1 MSFSKISRS
10 WLAIVTAVSCL
21 FAISASAQ
29 SNVTVRV
36 MAANLN
42 GNSQTLGTPQLNILK
57 GLKADIV
64 AMQEFE
70 YTSATTNGVNTPA
83 AFREMIDATF
93 GTNFVYFREEGYS
106 LPNGI
111 ISRYPIVASGSFDD
125 TEVSNRGFAWA
136 QINLPGTN
144 DLYIVSVH
152 LLTTGST
159 ERNTEATNL
168 KAYIEA
174 NFPSN
179 AWIVVAGDFNTDSRS
194 EAAVTTFKTFL
205 SDSPIPTTTA
215 IPIQTY
221 LATSRTITCCRASQ

>member
-1 MSFSKISRS
+1 MHKPVPVSVSNRRSLIRPFSAAIS
-10 WLAIVTAVSCL
+10 AAVSCL
-21 FAISASAQ
+21 FAISAVAQ

-42 GNSQTLGTPQLNILK
+42 GNSQTLGIPQLNILK

-64 AMQEFE
+64 AMQEFQ
-70 YTSATTNGVNTPA
+70 YTSATTNGVNAPA
-83 AFREMIDATF
+83 AFREMIDDTF

-125 TEVSNRGFAWA
+125 TQVNNRGFAWA

-168 KAYIEA
+168 KA
-174 NFPSN
+174 
-179 AWIVVAGDFNTDSRS
+179 
-194 EAAVTTFKTFL
+194 L
-205 SDSPIPTTTA
+205 
-215 IPIQTY
+215 
-221 LATSRTITCCRASQ
+221 

>member
-1 MSFSKISRS
+1 MGDAKPGPVPLNTREISAHPLCALS
-10 WLAIVTAVSCL
+10 ATAVSCL
-21 FAISASAQ
+21 LAISAVAQ

-42 GNSQTLGTPQLNILK
+42 GNSQTLGTPQQNILK

-64 AMQEFE
+64 AMQEFQ
-70 YTSATTNGVNTPA
+70 YTSATTNGVNAPA
-83 AFREMIDATF
+83 AFREMIDDAF

-125 TEVSNRGFAWA
+125 TQVNNRGFAWA

-168 KAYIEA
+168 KALIQA
-174 NFPSN
+174 NFPAD
-179 AWIVVAGDFNTDSRS
+179 AWIIVAGDFNTDSRS
-194 EAAVTTFKTFL
+194 EERRVGKECR
-205 SDSPIPTTTA
+205 
-215 IPIQTY
+215 
-221 LATSRTITCCRASQ
+221 SRW